1 MASGDTSTCSTTCV
15 TFAANCANVVWAS
28 LQEPKVTRARKSLP
42 VIFDARLTKPVRR
55 AVASMSSEEKKSV
68 NMANAPNLATTSF
81 PPVRKCPTVF
91 RTSEE
96 VTLRRWDEFEEPQL
110 LH

>member
-1 MASGDTSTCSTTCV
+1 MQGKQAKIVSLTQERAMLGYLGTT
-15 TFAANCANVVWAS
+15 
-28 LQEPKVTRARKSLP
+28 
-42 VIFDARLTKPVRR
+42 
-55 AVASMSSEEKKSV
+55 
-68 NMANAPNLATTSF
+68 PNLATTSF

-110 LH
+110 LHGHGPLS